1 MRTYSE
7 LSPKEKDKFKTYQ
20 IIKEAWSL
28 QQVIVLVIVYVG
40 IFIGVPLL
48 MIPSY
53 ALNVAGA
60 LVLTLSAALLV
71 AVIYVII
78 LLSSL
83 SLFVHVYIIGS
94 DAETFRAIRL
104 TDAQLYKKGPGGPLY
119 LRR

>member
-7 LSPKEKDKFKTYQ
+7 LSTKEKDKFKTYQ

-28 QQVIVLVIVYVG
+28 QQIIVLVIVYVG

-71 AVIYVII
+71 AVIYVMRR
-78 LLSSL
+78 
-83 SLFVHVYIIGS
+83 
-94 DAETFRAIRL
+94 D
-104 TDAQLYKKGPGGPLY
+104 KKYLY
-119 LRR
+119 LAFDIERPFVDVFEIKEEDMKNLKLGFRRKEV